1 MKQRSSASKAH
12 SQNFTEP
19 RKDNFKI
26 QKKVPFMSVRRT
38 ETPNTQ
44 DFIVAIDQG
53 TTSSRSLLF
62 DKLCN
67 ITSQHQIPTKQY
79 FPRNAWVEQNPL
91 DIWDNTLE
99 TLRQTTKLAGL
110 SSTRI
115 AAMGI
120 SNQRETTVIWHR
132 ETGIPIYNAII
143 WLDRRTAE
151 DCRSLELRG
160 FSKLI
165 QDKTGLILD
174 PYFSASKISWIL
186 SNVDGARSAADNGEL
201 AFGTIDSWL
210 LWNLTNGTVHAT
222 DITNASRT
230 MLFNIN
236 CQDWDSELLDLFE
249 IPKSLL
255 PEVRDCNAYFGSTDS
270 SILGSSIDIY
280 GVAGDQ
286 QAAALGQACFTKGMI
301 KSTYGTGCF
310 ALFNTGDERSYSN
323 NKLITTIAYR
333 ISGKIN
339 YALEGSIFAAG
350 VVINWLRDGLNFTES
365 PEEFDK
371 LAESSNLDDLVYLI
385 PAFSGLGAP
394 WWDTKARGAV
404 LGMTLSTGKK
414 EIARAAL
421 ESVCYQTFD
430 LLRAMQRDVDDSP
443 IISLRVDGGMSKSNW
458 SMQFLADILQIPID
472 RSTVSE
478 TSALGV
484 AWLAASKI
492 GFWPTYKHFAKNWKC
507 QQRFTPQMN
516 SQKRQLKLS
525 GWRKALESIKSS
537 SQII

>member
-1 MKQRSSASKAH
+1 MIERRRVTSS
-12 SQNFTEP
+12 
-19 RKDNFKI
+19 
-26 QKKVPFMSVRRT
+26 
-38 ETPNTQ
+38 TQ
-44 DFIVAIDQG
+44 EFIVAIDQG
-53 TTSSRSLLF
+53 TTSTRSILF
-62 DKLCN
+62 DKLSN
-67 ITSQHQIPTKQY
+67 ITSQQQIETQQY
-79 FPRNAWVEQNPL
+79 FPRNAWVEQNPM
-91 DIWDNTLE
+91 DIWNNTFK
-99 TLRQTTKLAGL
+99 TIRQAIDIAGL
-110 SSTRI
+110 SSTQI

-120 SNQRETTVIWHR
+120 CNQRETTVIWHR
-132 ETGIPIYNAII
+132 ETGVPIYNAIV
-143 WLDRRTAE
+143 WLDRRTE
-151 DCRSLELRG
+151 DYCNLLESRG

-186 SNVDGARSAADNGEL
+186 SNVEGARSAAIKGEL

-210 LWNLTNGTVHAT
+210 LWNLTNGAVHAT

-249 IPKSLL
+249 IPKSML
-255 PEVRDCNAYFGSTDS
+255 PEVRDCNAYFGSTHS
-270 SILGSSIDIY
+270 SILGASIDIY

-301 KSTYGTGCF
+301 KSTFGTGCF
-310 ALFNTGDERSYSN
+310 ALLNTGAKRVYSH

-333 ISGKIN
+333 IGGNIN
-339 YALEGSIFAAG
+339 YAIEGSIFAAG
-350 VVINWLRDGLNFTES
+350 AVINWLRDGLNFTES
-365 PEEFDK
+365 PEEYDK
-371 LAESSNLDDLVYLI
+371 LAELSNLDDAVYLI

-394 WWDTKARGAV
+394 WWDTEARGAV

-414 EIARAAL
+414 ELARAAL

-430 LLRAMQRDVDDSP
+430 LLQAMKRDIHDVP
-443 IISLRVDGGMSKSNW
+443 INSIRVDGGMSNSNW

-472 RSTVSE
+472 RSIVTE
-478 TSALGV
+478 TSALGA

-492 GFWPTYKHFAKNWKC
+492 GLWPNCIHFADNWKC

-516 SQKRQLKLS
+516 SQKRQIKLS
-525 GWRKALESIKSS
+525 GWHVALERIKS
-537 SQII
+537 